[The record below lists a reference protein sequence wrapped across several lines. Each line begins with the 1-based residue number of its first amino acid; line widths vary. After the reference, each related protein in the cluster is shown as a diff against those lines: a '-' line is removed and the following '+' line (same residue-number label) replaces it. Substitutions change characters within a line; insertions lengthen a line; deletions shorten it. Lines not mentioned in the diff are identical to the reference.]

1 MADDTGNPTESAT
14 EKQIRL
20 QKLLVELKD
29 KAATATGEELQNVLA
44 TQAAIEKQLA
54 DMQLSVDLQK
64 RQVEEAEK
72 LLAKY
77 KETSTTS
84 QGHLTMLHQQVEVTT
99 RQIQMVESLARQG
112 QLGADEAAKKREELE
127 KQLII
132 QQRQV
137 KEASRF
143 TFGIREQVS
152 AAQDLGKSMS
162 AGLNVFGSQA
172 TNTMIKFGKAIAGGT
187 LSLSEFGR
195 ELAIGAL
202 ASVLN
207 NMIGLTVQ
215 LVNQEAAFRK
225 ATGASQ
231 QFARGM
237 TEVYQETRI
246 AGVTAQEANEA
257 YQALF
262 TTFTD
267 FTMVSE
273 AARIEL
279 GQTAAVLGEL
289 GVANQDFAK
298 GVQIS
303 TKALGM
309 STSMAEETQR
319 ELTTFA
325 KEIGVAPQQMAADFA
340 NAGNMMAKMGD
351 DGVRAFKDLARVSKI
366 TGLEVQKLLNIT
378 DKFDTFEGAATQA
391 GKLNA
396 ALGGNFVNA
405 MDLMMETDPVGRF
418 EQIRGALDSAGLEF
432 DTMGYYQKK
441 FFAESMGLA
450 DVNELALVMSGNMDL
465 LAGSTQKSAEE
476 LVELKENA
484 AAVQTLG
491 EQFNAVIAAMTPIL
505 TPVMNFL
512 KGFFNALSENQGLA
526 MTFVGGL
533 SLAGAWLLVL
543 SLRSKMA
550 MVQMAKTTKALAVES
565 GARIFNAGT
574 MKMQEE
580 MQDDLNDAQRTGT
593 TRMSNM
599 GATAGRSAAG
609 LVAFGAGILLI
620 GAGIGLAAAGL
631 ALLALSFGEIGDNAW
646 PAAFGIVGFTIAF
659 ALMVVG
665 LAKLAASGIGP
676 VAALLMFAIGT
687 AALMIGGGMAM
698 AAWAVGQ
705 FVTAASAL
713 TQSTVT
719 LFGDFLGDIAAFIPV
734 VVPAAGA
741 LTGLGIALSFLAV
754 SLATLS
760 EEKLRNFRWMLS
772 NLVDLS
778 AVQDLSAVTKEIK
791 AIANAIDGIDPQ
803 KSVTF
808 AATTRAVADVAYAGG
823 AVAATN
829 RAALA
834 NTAAPTQT
842 QAALP
847 PVERVE
853 RPVQIKLDK
862 DVLSDFV
869 VETVGREVRRLNI
882 TQ

>member
-441 FFAESMGLA
+441 FFAESMG
-450 DVNELALVMSGNMDL
+450 
-465 LAGSTQKSAEE
+465 
-476 LVELKENA
+476 
-484 AAVQTLG
+484 
-491 EQFNAVIAAMTPIL
+491 
-505 TPVMNFL
+505 
-512 KGFFNALSENQGLA
+512 
-526 MTFVGGL
+526 
-533 SLAGAWLLVL
+533 
-543 SLRSKMA
+543 
-550 MVQMAKTTKALAVES
+550 
-565 GARIFNAGT
+565 
-574 MKMQEE
+574 
-580 MQDDLNDAQRTGT
+580 
-593 TRMSNM
+593 
-599 GATAGRSAAG
+599 
-609 LVAFGAGILLI
+609 
-620 GAGIGLAAAGL
+620 
-631 ALLALSFGEIGDNAW
+631 
-646 PAAFGIVGFTIAF
+646 
-659 ALMVVG
+659 
-665 LAKLAASGIGP
+665 
-676 VAALLMFAIGT
+676 
-687 AALMIGGGMAM
+687 
-698 AAWAVGQ
+698 
-705 FVTAASAL
+705 
-713 TQSTVT
+713 
-719 LFGDFLGDIAAFIPV
+719 
-734 VVPAAGA
+734 
-741 LTGLGIALSFLAV
+741 
-754 SLATLS
+754 
-760 EEKLRNFRWMLS
+760 
-772 NLVDLS
+772 
-778 AVQDLSAVTKEIK
+778 
-791 AIANAIDGIDPQ
+791 
-803 KSVTF
+803 
-808 AATTRAVADVAYAGG
+808 
-823 AVAATN
+823 
-829 RAALA
+829 
-834 NTAAPTQT
+834 
-842 QAALP
+842 
-847 PVERVE
+847 
-853 RPVQIKLDK
+853 
-862 DVLSDFV
+862 
-869 VETVGREVRRLNI
+869 
-882 TQ
+882 